1 MSWDSVKQQVAKY
14 APLIAPLIGGPVGTV
29 TSLVAQVL
37 GADNESPDA
46 IANALNTN
54 PHAPSL
60 LLELQERNRA
70 TYEQA
75 ALAADLE
82 EFKQL
87 HQTIRA
93 ELATDDRFKSYWRP
107 AFGYAMVLTWC
118 LTWVAL
124 CYVIIFETDKAQ
136 LVVNALAN
144 TTALWGIALAV
155 LGVQITKRTQDKQVS
170 AGKDPKGI
178 IEGLATLIR
187 KQ

>member
-14 APLIAPLIGGPVGTV
+14 APLIAPLIGGPVGAV
-29 TSLVAQVL
+29 TTLVAQAL
-37 GADNESPDA
+37 GAADDTPTA
-46 IANALNTN
+46 IEAAISTN
-54 PHAPSL
+54 PQAGL
-60 LLELQERNRA
+60 VLAELQERNRA

-82 EFKQL
+82 EFKQV

-124 CYVIIFETDKAQ
+124 CYVIIFETEKAQ

-187 KQ
+187 KR